1 MINYCALDI
10 RNVSVRRFIAG
21 VLSLVIIAAT
31 LSDAIAHIGFD
42 LAHTHSVSHHQDPS
56 SAEVKSSNL
65 EDCCHS
71 KMNSPCLDT
80 HAETSDKDQKPT
92 KTDCQFGCEAHLCLT
107 AILIGSSEVTIHRIN
122 KSFLKPVSHNIRSF
136 ETVDLFRPPI
146 YFL

>member
-1 MINYCALDI
+1 MFNYCALDI
-10 RNVSVRRFIAG
+10 RNVSVRRFIAS

-42 LAHTHSVSHHQDPS
+42 LAHKHSASHHQDHS
-56 SAEVKSSNL
+56 SAAVTSSNL

-80 HAETSDKDQKPT
+80 HVETSDKDQQPI
-92 KTDCQFGCEAHLCLT
+92 KTDCKFGCEAHLCLT
-107 AILIGSSEVTIHRIN
+107 AILMGSSVDTIHRIN
-122 KSFLKPVSHNIRSF
+122 KSFIKPVSQNIRSF
-136 ETVDLFRPPI
+136 ETIDLFRPPI

>member
-1 MINYCALDI
+1 MFNYCALDI
-10 RNVSVRRFIAG
+10 RNVSVRRFIAS

-42 LAHTHSVSHHQDPS
+42 LAHKHSVSHHQDHS
-56 SAEVKSSNL
+56 SAAVTSSNL

-71 KMNSPCLDT
+71 KINSPCLDT
-80 HAETSDKDQKPT
+80 HVETTDKDQQPI
-92 KTDCQFGCEAHLCLT
+92 KTDCKFGCEAHLCLT
-107 AILIGSSEVTIHRIN
+107 AILMGSSVDTIHRIN
-122 KSFLKPVSHNIRSF
+122 KSFIKPVSQNIRSF

>member
-1 MINYCALDI
+1 MFNYCALDI
-10 RNVSVRRFIAG
+10 RNVSVRRFIAS

-42 LAHTHSVSHHQDPS
+42 LAHKHSVSHHQDHS
-56 SAEVKSSNL
+56 SAKVTPSNL

-80 HAETSDKDQKPT
+80 HVETSDKDQQPI

-107 AILIGSSEVTIHRIN
+107 AILMGSSEVTIHRIK
-122 KSFLKPVSHNIRSF
+122 KSFLKPVFHNIRSF
-136 ETVDLFRPPI
+136 EIVDLFRPPI